1 MARKKKR
8 TAAKPAVQNADHP
21 ELKEKH
27 PLPDEELP
35 DADFPEDVPETAD
48 EPEDAPAE
56 YPEDNRNDDYLPD
69 ADDLTE
75 DGAEP
80 EADEPNAEKDSAAA
94 DSDSDEAPQEQYTMR
109 TLVTNVKGLL
119 ARYQLPDMLLPRL
132 LTLYFLLSGCW
143 IVYFKH
149 KHQFNPISNWRDF
162 AVNVGG
168 AGIIISFAV
177 ALLAGF
183 LALSCFTNILPKKWQ
198 IADQSLGILSILFFD
213 CCMLW
218 RANNFF
224 LVTGTTFVTLVFI
237 YYLINKLPSRK
248 PYEQVPWTFSGLI
261 CLGALALVTYFII
274 RGTVAK
280 HRLFGTA
287 CHDFGLFVQMF
298 YSLSH
303 SLSPMTTAERDTLVS
318 HFHVHASY
326 IYYLLVTFYKIF
338 KSETVLLWAQGI
350 LAAGGAVPMFLIA
363 KRRNF
368 KGIALIGI
376 TFMYIFSIAIVSP
389 CFYDFHENA
398 FLPTLLMWFFYA
410 IELEKPVFSW
420 IMAALV
426 CIVKEDAPL
435 YIICIGLFLFFE
447 KKGRKMRWH
456 GIAMTFV
463 SGVYMLLI
471 TKWLSEHGDG
481 NMMASIRF
489 GLLMVNS
496 EKGLGEVIKNTLLD
510 PAYFFSLLIHED
522 TLNFF
527 MQTMLPLLFLPFLTK
542 KLHRFWLMVPMIV
555 MNLVIGAGYHYAA
568 DMEFHYVFGPICL
581 LFYMSMLNLEDLGE
595 QKKHDLAI
603 LAGSAAILFFVGMP
617 LHYWD
622 NVETYAANKSAFQ
635 AVEDALDTIPRDAS
649 VSATPFYVGHI
660 AERDEIYLYDMNDVD
675 EAAQTINDMDS
686 FDFFVF
692 GPNTDIGNFTAPI
705 LERNRWEVFA
715 EVPER
720 VIIYKNPN
728 YPRG

>member
-21 ELKEKH
+21 ELKENN
-27 PLPDEELP
+27 PIPEEELP
-35 DADFPEDVPETAD
+35 DAELPEDEPAAAD
-48 EPEDAPAE
+48 DPAENDPAE
-56 YPEDNRNDDYLPD
+56 YMDE
-69 ADDLTE
+69 DDLTA
-75 DGAEP
+75 DDAEP
-80 EADEPNAEKDSAAA
+80 EADVPAEKNPAETEA
-94 DSDSDEAPQEQYTMR
+94 DTDADEVPQEQYTMR

-149 KHQFNPISNWRDF
+149 KHQFNPIDNWRDF

-168 AGIIISFAV
+168 AGIIISSAV

-298 YSLSH
+298 HSLSH

-326 IYYLLVTFYKIF
+326 IYYLLVPFYKIF

-350 LAAGGAVPMFLIA
+350 LAAGGAIPMFLIA

-471 TKWLSEHGDG
+471 TKWLSAHGDG

-527 MQTMLPLLFLPFLTK
+527 MQTMLPLLFIPFLTK

>member
-21 ELKEKH
+21 ELKENN
-27 PLPDEELP
+27 PIPEEELP
-35 DADFPEDVPETAD
+35 DAELPEDEPAAAD
-48 EPEDAPAE
+48 DPAENDPAE
-56 YPEDNRNDDYLPD
+56 YMDE
-69 ADDLTE
+69 DDLTA
-75 DGAEP
+75 DDAEP
-80 EADEPNAEKDSAAA
+80 EADVPAEKNPAETEA
-94 DSDSDEAPQEQYTMR
+94 DTDADEVPQEQYTMR

-119 ARYQLPDMLLPRL
+119 TRYQLPDMLLPRL

-143 IVYFKH
+143 IIYFKH

-168 AGIIISFAV
+168 AGIIISSAV

-224 LVTGTTFVTLVFI
+224 LVTGTTFVSLVFI

-298 YSLSH
+298 HSLSH

-326 IYYLLVTFYKIF
+326 IYYLLVPFYKIF

-471 TKWLSEHGDG
+471 TKWLSAHGDG